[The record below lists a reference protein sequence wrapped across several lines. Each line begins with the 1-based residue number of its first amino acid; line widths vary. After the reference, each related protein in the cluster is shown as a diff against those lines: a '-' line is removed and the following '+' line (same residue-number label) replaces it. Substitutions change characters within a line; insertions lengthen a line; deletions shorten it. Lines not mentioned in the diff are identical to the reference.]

1 MDRSDLYNKVL
12 GAFIGVAYGDSMGM
26 PVEFWTQEKIAGRF
40 GWIDTFL
47 DAPEDNIISHGLKV
61 GQVTDDTYMTFIIAE
76 TVIEDKGK
84 VDPNSIVKNML
95 KWSDLNSAKIKS
107 LFGPSTKRAL
117 ELISNGAP
125 IEEAGKDGL
134 TNGSAMRIIPVG
146 ILSNWKEM
154 GTLVENVRLSCLPT
168 HNTRHAISAASAIAS
183 AVSCSIYSDASLES
197 IIETA
202 KSAALKGMKFG
213 YDSVGASVEKRISM
227 AIDIAKDLDDD
238 SEFLIE
244 IYNAIGT
251 GLSVSESI
259 PASLALFFRSN
270 GDPIKCAELSAN
282 LGGDT
287 DTIGAMACGICGA
300 FRGIKAF
307 QEKHVEMLSKV
318 NNLDFVS
325 LAKRFMKIL

>member
-12 GAFIGVAYGDSMGM
+12 GAFIGVAYGDAMGM
-26 PVEFWTQEKIAGRF
+26 PVEFWTKEKITRRF
-40 GWIDTFL
+40 GWIDSFL
-47 DAPEDNIISHGLKV
+47 DAPEDNVISHGLKA
-61 GQVTDDTYMTFIIAE
+61 GQVTDDTYMTFLISE
-76 TVIEDKGK
+76 TLIEDKGK
-84 VDPNSIVKNML
+84 VDPFSIVKNML

-107 LFGPSTKRAL
+107 LFGPSTKKAL

-146 ILSNWKEM
+146 IISNWKEIDI
-154 GTLVENVRLSCLPT
+154 LVENVRLSCLPT

-183 AVSCSIYSDASLES
+183 AVSCSIYGDGSLEG
-197 IIETA
+197 IIEAA

-213 YDSVGASVEKRISM
+213 YDTVGASVEKRISM
-227 AIDIAKDLDDD
+227 AVDITKDLDDD
-238 SEFLIE
+238 IKFLSE

-251 GLSVSESI
+251 GLAVSESI
-259 PASLALFFRSN
+259 PASLALFLRSN
-270 GDPIKCAELSAN
+270 GDPLRCARLSAN

-300 FRGIKAF
+300 LRGIKAF
-307 QEKHVEMLSKV
+307 SEEDIEMLSKV
-318 NNLDFVS
+318 NNLDFVG
-325 LAKRFMKIL
+325 LAEKFLKIL